1 MSVNPEGSFNG
12 SDNNDENVLIADVV
26 PEELDLMM
34 EMASEDA
41 KEDSTKSEKPD
52 ALDGGFLKFFVLSN
66 SVSVEISKVQ
76 VSEIWSGAGE
86 VPDEAAGKPWR
97 KSKVRSLDPAALK
110 SWLSSVDHGTSAAKP
125 VGFTIE
131 EGKEAGRRWILKL
144 PSISSEVA
152 SS

>member
-1 MSVNPEGSFNG
+1 MCRGKERSSFKIHADEEIQSNCYSLSVNPEGSFNG

-110 SWLSSVDHGTSAAKP
+110 SWFVWFGLE
-125 VGFTIE
+125 I
-131 EGKEAGRRWILKL
+131 RL
-144 PSISSEVA
+144 
-152 SS
+152 